1 MDEIDLD
8 FEGTQQQSGNNAGSA
23 GSSNENNNQNDTTH
37 LNGGDVDDLTGKDN
51 NNQQHDDPTKHND
64 DSQNNNGTEN
74 NQNNNNQQHDL
85 PAGTVVDV
93 DGTSYTVNDNGELVD
108 NKGNVFKSA
117 DELKSLLDDNNVEDT
132 NNESKE
138 LTLDSIQEAL
148 GIEITDEEGKRVEF
162 SNDADGVTAYV
173 NEVIE
178 QRLAEVSEGAIAKL
192 FADNPILSDFYNY
205 YTVNGTAQGFGE
217 IPDRRGWQ
225 LDKDNEAQL
234 EQVIKIAAREFG
246 NKSLNDNY
254 IKYLKSTGALYDEA
268 KVQLEALQAADEQYR
283 QEMAQQ
289 LKEQQAAQE
298 EQNKIF
304 QQNLKNTINSKTLA
318 GYKIP
323 DNIVKEVNGKKITYS
338 LEDFYDYLVTPNV
351 VLQDGRRITAY
362 DRDRANIDHQQKLEN
377 DLLVAWL
384 SFTGGS
390 LKDLVNMAIKE
401 ENVRKLVLKSKENR
415 NKHTIKVVKPKNEKV
430 NMEDI
435 LL

>member
-1 MDEIDLD
+1 M
-8 FEGTQQQSGNNAGSA
+8 
-23 GSSNENNNQNDTTH
+23 
-37 LNGGDVDDLTGKDN
+37 
-51 NNQQHDDPTKHND
+51 
-64 DSQNNNGTEN
+64 
-74 NQNNNNQQHDL
+74 
-85 PAGTVVDV
+85 
-93 DGTSYTVNDNGELVD
+93 
-108 NKGNVFKSA
+108 
-117 DELKSLLDDNNVEDT
+117 
-132 NNESKE
+132 
-138 LTLDSIQEAL
+138 
-148 GIEITDEEGKRVEF
+148 
-162 SNDADGVTAYV
+162 
-173 NEVIE
+173 
-178 QRLAEVSEGAIAKL
+178 
-192 FADNPILSDFYNY
+192 
-205 YTVNGTAQGFGE
+205 
-217 IPDRRGWQ
+217 
-225 LDKDNEAQL
+225 
-234 EQVIKIAAREFG
+234 
-246 NKSLNDNY
+246 
-254 IKYLKSTGALYDEA
+254 
-268 KVQLEALQAADEQYR
+268 QAADEQYR

-298 EQNKIF
+298 EQNRIF

-415 NKHTIKVVKPKNEKV
+415 NKHTIKVVKPKSEKV

>member
-1 MDEIDLD
+1 MAEIDFD
-8 FEGTQQQSGNNAGSA
+8 FEGTQQKSGNDAVSA
-23 GSSNENNNQNDTTH
+23 SSDNQNNNQNDTTH
-37 LNGGDVDDLTGKDN
+37 LNGSDVDDVTGKDN
-51 NNQQHDDPTKHND
+51 NKQQNDDTAKNND
-64 DSQNNNGTEN
+64 DSQNNSGDGN

-93 DGTSYTVNDNGELVD
+93 DGTSYTVNDKGELVD
-108 NKGNVFKSA
+108 DKGDVFKSA
-117 DELKSLLDDNNVEDT
+117 DELKSLLDENNVDNT
-132 NNESKE
+132 NDESKE
-138 LTLDSIQEAL
+138 LTLESIQEAL
-148 GIEITDEEGKRVEF
+148 GIEITDEHGKPVEF
-162 SNDADGVTAYV
+162 SNDPDGVTAYV

-178 QRLAEVSEGAIAKL
+178 QRLAEVSEGAVAKL

-217 IPDRRGWQ
+217 MPDRRGWQ

-268 KVQLEALQAADEQYR
+268 KLQLEALQAADEER
-283 QEMAQQ
+283 RETMAKQV
-289 LKEQQAAQE
+289 KEYEAAQE
-298 EQNKIF
+298 EQNRIF

-338 LEDFYDYLVTPNV
+338 LEDFYDYVVTPNV
-351 VLQDGRRITAY
+351 VLQDGRRITGY
-362 DRDRANIDHQQKLEN
+362 DRDRTSVDPQQKLEN
-377 DLLVAWL
+377 ELLVAWL

-415 NKHTIKVVKPKNEKV
+415 NKHTIKVVKPKSEKV
-430 NMEDI
+430 SAEDI
-435 LL
+435 LF

>member
-1 MDEIDLD
+1 MDGIDLD
-8 FEGTQQQSGNNAGSA
+8 FEGTQQKSGNDAVSA
-23 GSSNENNNQNDTTH
+23 SSDNQNNNQNDTTH
-37 LNGGDVDDLTGKDN
+37 LNGGGVDDVTGKDN
-51 NNQQHDDPTKHND
+51 NNQQNA
-64 DSQNNNGTEN
+64 NNNNAGDGSQGNEN
-74 NQNNNNQQHDL
+74 NNDNQNNDNQQHDL
-85 PAGTVVDV
+85 PSGTIVDV
-93 DGTSYTVNDNGELVD
+93 DGTNYTINEKGELID
-108 NKGNVFKSA
+108 DKGNVFKSA
-117 DELKSLLDDNNVEDT
+117 DEVKALLDENDVNDSDKEN
-132 NNESKE
+132 KE

-148 GIEITDEEGKRVEF
+148 GVEITDEDGKRVEF
-162 SNDADGVTAYV
+162 SNDADGVTAYI

-178 QRLAEVSEGAIAKL
+178 HRLAEVSEGAVAKL
-192 FADNPILSDFYNY
+192 FNDNPVLADFYNY

-217 IPDRRGWQ
+217 MPDRRGWQ

-268 KVQLEALQAADEQYR
+268 KLQLEALQAADEER
-283 QEMAQQ
+283 RETMAREV
-289 LKEQQAAQE
+289 KEYQAAQE
-298 EQNKIF
+298 EQNRIF

-338 LEDFYDYLVTPNV
+338 LEDFYDYVVTPNV
-351 VLQDGRRITAY
+351 VLQDGRRITGY
-362 DRDRANIDHQQKLEN
+362 DRDRTSVDPQQKLEN
-377 DLLVAWL
+377 ELLVAWL

-415 NKHTIKVVKPKNEKV
+415 NKHTIKVVKPKSEKV
-430 NMEDI
+430 SAEDI
-435 LL
+435 LF